1 MSDIQTLHAREVLDS
16 RGNPTVEVEVW
27 LESGAF
33 GRALVPSGAST
44 GTREAVELRDDEPAR
59 YQGKGVRRA
68 VQNVIETIAPEV
80 EGMDAAEQAQID
92 RALLELDGTPNKSG
106 LGANALLGVSLAVA
120 RAAAD
125 DAGLPLYQ
133 YLGGPG
139 ARLLPVPLMN
149 VVNGGAHADNG
160 LDIQEFM
167 LVPAGAGSFGE
178 ALRMGVEIFH
188 TLRRLLKD
196 KGLSTG
202 VGDEGGFAPALGG
215 NEAALDFLMRAIE
228 RAGYRAG
235 EEVWLAL
242 DAAASEFGE
251 RGRYRL
257 RADRTEKSSE
267 GMISFYESLLTRYP
281 ICSIEDGL
289 GEDDWDGWQAL
300 TRRLGARVQ
309 LVGDDIF
316 VTSPAILQEGIRNR
330 QAQSDRH
337 PHRDARGRRA
347 GQARR
352 LRHHRLAPLGRDRGH
367 LHRRPRRRRQ
377 RRPDQDGL
385 ARPRRA
391 HREVQPAPPHR
402 GGAGR
407 SRRVA
412 GPGRVRGPSAVSPRV
427 LGTTALAVAA
437 LAIVGYGGQS
447 LTRVWQMKHEV
458 EGLEREIAG
467 LRAATTTLEDAVS
480 RLRSDPD
487 AIEKV
492 AREELG
498 FIMPGERVFKLP
510 PSHGGQ

>member
-44 GTREAVELRDDEPAR
+44 GTREAVELRDEEPAR

-80 EGMDAAEQAQID
+80 EGMDATEQAQID

-188 TLRRLLKD
+188 TLGRLLKD

-242 DAAASEFGE
+242 DVAASEFGE

-257 RADRTEKSSE
+257 RADRAEKSSE
-267 GMISFYESLLTRYP
+267 EMIVFYESLLGRYP
-281 ICSIEDGL
+281 IRSIEDGL
-289 GEDDWDGWQAL
+289 GEDDWDGWQGL
-300 TRRLGARVQ
+300 TRRLGPRVQ

-316 VTSPAILQEGIRNR
+316 VTNPAIFQEGVRKGVANALLVKLNQIGTLTETLE
-330 QAQSDRH
+330 AVEL
-337 PHRDARGRRA
+337 AKRA
-347 GQARR
+347 GYGTIIS
-352 LRHHRLAPLGRDRGH
+352 HRSGETEDSFIAD
-367 LHRRPRRRRQ
+367 
-377 RRPDQDGL
+377 
-385 ARPRRA
+385 
-391 HREVQPAPPHR
+391 
-402 GGAGR
+402 
-407 SRRVA
+407 
-412 GPGRVRGPSAVSPRV
+412 
-427 LGTTALAVAA
+427 LAVAVNA
-437 LAIVGYGGQS
+437 GQIKTGSLARG
-447 LTRVWQMKHEV
+447 
-458 EGLEREIAG
+458 ERTAKYNQL
-467 LRAATTTLEDAVS
+467 LR
-480 RLRSDPD
+480 
-487 AIEKV
+487 IE
-492 AREELG
+492 EELG
-498 FIMPGERVFKLP
+498 GAAVWPGSAVFA
-510 PSHGGQ
+510 GRAR

>member
-27 LESGAF
+27 LDSGAF

-44 GTREAVELRDDEPAR
+44 GTREAVELRDEEPTR

-188 TLRRLLKD
+188 TLGRLLKD

-242 DAAASEFGE
+242 DVAASEFGE

-257 RADRTEKSSE
+257 RADRAEKSSE
-267 GMISFYESLLTRYP
+267 EMIAFYESLLGRYP
-281 ICSIEDGL
+281 IRSIEDGL
-289 GEDDWDGWQAL
+289 GEDDWDGWQGL
-300 TRRLGARVQ
+300 TRRLGPRVQ

-316 VTSPAILQEGIRNR
+316 VTNPAIFQEGVRKGVANALLVKLNQIGTLTETLE
-330 QAQSDRH
+330 AVEL
-337 PHRDARGRRA
+337 AKRA
-347 GQARR
+347 GYGTIIS
-352 LRHHRLAPLGRDRGH
+352 HRSGETEDSFIAD
-367 LHRRPRRRRQ
+367 
-377 RRPDQDGL
+377 
-385 ARPRRA
+385 
-391 HREVQPAPPHR
+391 
-402 GGAGR
+402 
-407 SRRVA
+407 
-412 GPGRVRGPSAVSPRV
+412 
-427 LGTTALAVAA
+427 LAVAVNA
-437 LAIVGYGGQS
+437 GQIKTGSLARG
-447 LTRVWQMKHEV
+447 
-458 EGLEREIAG
+458 ERTAKYNQL
-467 LRAATTTLEDAVS
+467 LR
-480 RLRSDPD
+480 
-487 AIEKV
+487 IE
-492 AREELG
+492 EELG
-498 FIMPGERVFKLP
+498 GAAVWPGSAVFA
-510 PSHGGQ
+510 GRAR

>member
-44 GTREAVELRDDEPAR
+44 GTREAVELRDEEPAR

-80 EGMDAAEQAQID
+80 EGMDATEQAQID

-215 NEAALDFLMRAIE
+215 NDAALDFLMRAIE

-242 DAAASEFGE
+242 DVAASEFGE

-257 RADRTEKSSE
+257 RADRAEKSSE
-267 GMISFYESLLTRYP
+267 EMIAFYESLLGRYP
-281 ICSIEDGL
+281 IRSIEDGL
-289 GEDDWDGWQAL
+289 GEDDWDGWQGL
-300 TRRLGARVQ
+300 TRRLGPRVQ

-316 VTSPAILQEGIRNR
+316 VTNPAIFQEGVRKGVANALLVKLNQIGTLTETLE
-330 QAQSDRH
+330 AVEL
-337 PHRDARGRRA
+337 AKRA
-347 GQARR
+347 GYGTIIS
-352 LRHHRLAPLGRDRGH
+352 HRSGETEDSFIAD
-367 LHRRPRRRRQ
+367 
-377 RRPDQDGL
+377 
-385 ARPRRA
+385 
-391 HREVQPAPPHR
+391 
-402 GGAGR
+402 
-407 SRRVA
+407 
-412 GPGRVRGPSAVSPRV
+412 
-427 LGTTALAVAA
+427 LAVAVNA
-437 LAIVGYGGQS
+437 GQIKTGSLARG
-447 LTRVWQMKHEV
+447 
-458 EGLEREIAG
+458 ERTAKYNQL
-467 LRAATTTLEDAVS
+467 LR
-480 RLRSDPD
+480 
-487 AIEKV
+487 IE
-492 AREELG
+492 EELG
-498 FIMPGERVFKLP
+498 GAAVWPGSAVFA
-510 PSHGGQ
+510 GRAR

>member
-44 GTREAVELRDDEPAR
+44 GTREAVELRDEEPTR

-242 DAAASEFGE
+242 DVAASEFGE

-267 GMISFYESLLTRYP
+267 EMIAFYESLLGRYP
-281 ICSIEDGL
+281 IRSIEDGL
-289 GEDDWDGWQAL
+289 GEDDWDGWQGL
-300 TRRLGARVQ
+300 TRRLGPRVQ

-316 VTSPAILQEGIRNR
+316 VTNPAIFQEGIRKGVANALLVKLN
-330 QAQSDRH
+330 QIGTLTETLEAVEL
-337 PHRDARGRRA
+337 AKRA
-347 GQARR
+347 GYGTIIS
-352 LRHHRLAPLGRDRGH
+352 HRSGETEDSFIAD
-367 LHRRPRRRRQ
+367 
-377 RRPDQDGL
+377 
-385 ARPRRA
+385 
-391 HREVQPAPPHR
+391 
-402 GGAGR
+402 
-407 SRRVA
+407 
-412 GPGRVRGPSAVSPRV
+412 
-427 LGTTALAVAA
+427 LAVAVNA
-437 LAIVGYGGQS
+437 GQIKTGSLARG
-447 LTRVWQMKHEV
+447 
-458 EGLEREIAG
+458 ERTAKYNQL
-467 LRAATTTLEDAVS
+467 LR
-480 RLRSDPD
+480 
-487 AIEKV
+487 IE
-492 AREELG
+492 EELG
-498 FIMPGERVFKLP
+498 GAAVWPGSAVFA
-510 PSHGGQ
+510 GRAR

>member
-1 MSDIQTLHAREVLDS
+1 M
-16 RGNPTVEVEVW
+16 EVEVW

-44 GTREAVELRDDEPAR
+44 GTREAVELRDEEPAR

-80 EGMDAAEQAQID
+80 EGMDATEQAQID

-242 DAAASEFGE
+242 DVAASEFGE

-257 RADRTEKSSE
+257 RADRAEKSSE
-267 GMISFYESLLTRYP
+267 EMIAFYESLLGRYP
-281 ICSIEDGL
+281 IRSIEDGL
-289 GEDDWDGWQAL
+289 GEDDWDGWQGL
-300 TRRLGARVQ
+300 TRRLGPRVQ

-316 VTSPAILQEGIRNR
+316 VTNPAIFQEGVRKGVANALLVKLNQIGTLTETLE
-330 QAQSDRH
+330 AVEL
-337 PHRDARGRRA
+337 AKRA
-347 GQARR
+347 GYGTIIS
-352 LRHHRLAPLGRDRGH
+352 HRSGETEDSFIAD
-367 LHRRPRRRRQ
+367 
-377 RRPDQDGL
+377 
-385 ARPRRA
+385 
-391 HREVQPAPPHR
+391 
-402 GGAGR
+402 
-407 SRRVA
+407 
-412 GPGRVRGPSAVSPRV
+412 
-427 LGTTALAVAA
+427 LAVAVNA
-437 LAIVGYGGQS
+437 GQIKTGSLARG
-447 LTRVWQMKHEV
+447 
-458 EGLEREIAG
+458 ERTAKYNQL
-467 LRAATTTLEDAVS
+467 LR
-480 RLRSDPD
+480 
-487 AIEKV
+487 IE
-492 AREELG
+492 EELG
-498 FIMPGERVFKLP
+498 GAAVWPGSAVFA
-510 PSHGGQ
+510 GRAR

>member
-44 GTREAVELRDDEPAR
+44 GTREAVELRDEEPAR

-80 EGMDAAEQAQID
+80 EGMDATEQAQID

-167 LVPAGAGSFGE
+167 LVPAGAGSFGD
-178 ALRMGVEIFH
+178 ALRMGVEVFH

-242 DAAASEFGE
+242 DVAASEFGE

-257 RADRTEKSSE
+257 RADRAEKSSE
-267 GMISFYESLLTRYP
+267 EMIAFYESLLGRYP
-281 ICSIEDGL
+281 IRSIEDGL
-289 GEDDWDGWQAL
+289 GEDDWDGWQGL
-300 TRRLGARVQ
+300 TRRLGPRVQ

-316 VTSPAILQEGIRNR
+316 VTNPAIFQEGVRKGVANALLVKLNQIGTLTETLE
-330 QAQSDRH
+330 AVEL
-337 PHRDARGRRA
+337 AKRA
-347 GQARR
+347 GYGTIIS
-352 LRHHRLAPLGRDRGH
+352 HRSGETEDSFIAD
-367 LHRRPRRRRQ
+367 
-377 RRPDQDGL
+377 
-385 ARPRRA
+385 
-391 HREVQPAPPHR
+391 
-402 GGAGR
+402 
-407 SRRVA
+407 
-412 GPGRVRGPSAVSPRV
+412 
-427 LGTTALAVAA
+427 LAVAVNA
-437 LAIVGYGGQS
+437 GQIKTGSLARG
-447 LTRVWQMKHEV
+447 
-458 EGLEREIAG
+458 ERTAKYNQL
-467 LRAATTTLEDAVS
+467 LR
-480 RLRSDPD
+480 
-487 AIEKV
+487 IE
-492 AREELG
+492 EELG
-498 FIMPGERVFKLP
+498 GAAVWPGSAVFA
-510 PSHGGQ
+510 GRAR